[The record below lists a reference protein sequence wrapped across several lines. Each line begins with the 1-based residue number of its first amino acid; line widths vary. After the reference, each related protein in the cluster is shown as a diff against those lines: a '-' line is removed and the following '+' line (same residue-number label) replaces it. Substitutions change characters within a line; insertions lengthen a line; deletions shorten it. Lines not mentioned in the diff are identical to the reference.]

1 MAGNKI
7 YKKVMTANV
16 EIKRIMSEGGV
27 LWEKMFSWKKYDLER
42 ESLGYFTNT
51 VSDEVMKE
59 RYPRYVSFVFK
70 STGYGTYE
78 VFGERTTY
86 MEIITSD
93 NENDYPIKGV
103 VGAFYYEFI
112 G

>member
-1 MAGNKI
+1 M
-7 YKKVMTANV
+7 
-16 EIKRIMSEGGV
+16 RGGV
-27 LWEKMFSWKKYDLER
+27 LWEKTFSWKKYSLDR
-42 ESLGYFTNT
+42 ESLGYFTTT

-59 RYPRYVSFVFK
+59 RYPGYVSFEFK

-78 VFGERTTY
+78 VFGYKPTA
-86 MEIITSD
+86 MEIITSE

-103 VGAFYYEFI
+103 VGLFYYEFI

>member
-1 MAGNKI
+1 
-7 YKKVMTANV
+7 MTANV

-27 LWEKMFSWKKYDLER
+27 LWEKMFSWKKYGLER

-59 RYPRYVSFVFK
+59 RYPGYVSFVFK
-70 STGYGTYE
+70 STGYGTYA
-78 VFGERTTY
+78 VFGERTTS

-93 NENDYPIKGV
+93 NKYDYPIKGV
-103 VGAFYYEFI
+103 AGAFYYEFI

>member
-1 MAGNKI
+1 M
-7 YKKVMTANV
+7 
-16 EIKRIMSEGGV
+16 RGGV
-27 LWEKMFSWKKYDLER
+27 LWEKMFSWKKYSLER
-42 ESLGYFTNT
+42 ESLGFFTKT

-59 RYPRYVSFVFK
+59 RYPEYVSFEFK
-70 STGYGTYE
+70 RTEYGTYE
-78 VFGERTTY
+78 VFGYRPTS

-103 VGAFYYEFI
+103 VGIFYYEFI